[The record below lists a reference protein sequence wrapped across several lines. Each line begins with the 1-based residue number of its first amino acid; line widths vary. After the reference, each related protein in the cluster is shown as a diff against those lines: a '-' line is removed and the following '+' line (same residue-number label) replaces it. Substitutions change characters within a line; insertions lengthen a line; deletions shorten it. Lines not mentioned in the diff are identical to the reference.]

1 MVDSTMFSKY
11 YICFSIFIYI
21 YYIKGD
27 KIEIQIISKMYG
39 TIDGSFRPSPVIIN
53 KTILAH
59 TEKEITMQQ
68 QGVCGVS
75 ILLYKNIF
83 VWVTYFFWGGAK
95 YVLDYDYD
103 YVYVYDNNNDPEII

>member
-11 YICFSIFIYI
+11 YIFFSIFIYI

-59 TEKEITMQQ
+59 TEVCVVCLYCFSTTTTMTMTMTT
-68 QGVCGVS
+68 
-75 ILLYKNIF
+75 K
-83 VWVTYFFWGGAK
+83 TK
-95 YVLDYDYD
+95 P
-103 YVYVYDNNNDPEII
+103 NNDLSQVTPKRSTRPKNKN